1 MRLVCALCLIALLLE
16 VVPQAADGQS
26 RDHGLTK
33 IWIGAGFG
41 LGSVGWSLSGNGTA
55 DFGGWLLS
63 VRGTGNHPL
72 GTSRTGLT
80 DAGVL
85 IGKVL
90 REVHR
95 AGTGL
100 VTVAAG
106 VGPVWRSV
114 PLAPDGVYGDVAKR
128 VTIGIPVEIQSCGTF
143 LPGIGGI
150 GACAYGFVNLNP
162 ERPFGGV
169 AFSLILGKLR

>member
-1 MRLVCALCLIALLLE
+1 MRRVCTICLVAALLE
-16 VVPQAADGQS
+16 ATPQTADGQAQ
-26 RDHGLTK
+26 DHGLTK
-33 IWIGAGFG
+33 LWIGAGVG
-41 LGSVGWSLSGNGTA
+41 LSSVGWSLSGNGTA
-55 DFGGWLLS
+55 QVGGWLLS
-63 VRGTGNHPL
+63 LRSTANHPI
-72 GTSRTGLT
+72 GTSESGLT

-100 VTVAAG
+100 VTMAAG

-114 PLAPDGVYGDVAKR
+114 PLQPDVVYGGVEKR
-128 VTIGIPVEIQSCGTF
+128 VTIGIPAEIQSCGTF

-150 GACAYGFVNLNP
+150 GGCAYGFLNLNL

-169 AFSLILGKLR
+169 AFSVVFGKLR